1 MGGFISEDDLSDFPS
16 WMNYQGVDPSSLSA
30 SDLKLWRRH
39 FDDKQRRVGAAPKFG
54 RMNLKPLAPG
64 EYRYAV
70 AVEEEGQLWLV
81 LWVRRTTKGEFF
93 VMVPRDSEWDP
104 HSSYHLDGTFHAKSY
119 GQKFPSVS
127 AKQPLDGLFSGRESL
142 GSYAGFGPKS
152 VGAVADEAQF
162 SHVLVV
168 RPGVLGPKHG
178 RIDVD
183 LVEPGIHALPTGDD
197 IDTTVTMRDFAP
209 WLDITV
215 RRST

>member
-1 MGGFISEDDLSDFPS
+1 MGGFISEDELSDFRS
-16 WMNYQGVDPSSLSA
+16 WLAYQGVDPMTLSA
-30 SDLKLWRRH
+30 SDLALWRAH
-39 FDDKQRRVGAAPKFG
+39 FEDKERRVGAAPRFG

-70 AVEEEGQLWLV
+70 AVEEGGQLWLV

-93 VMVPRDSEWDP
+93 VMVPRDSERDP

-127 AKQPLDGLFSGRESL
+127 AKQPLNGVFSGRESL
-142 GSYAGFGPKS
+142 GTYVGFGPKS
-152 VGAVADEAQF
+152 VGAVAGQAQF
-162 SHVLVV
+162 SDVIVIK
-168 RPGVLGPKHG
+168 PGVLGPRHG
-178 RIDVD
+178 RIDID
-183 LVEPGIHALPTGDD
+183 LVAPAVHALPTGDD
-197 IDTTVTMRDFAP
+197 IVTSRTMRDFAP